1 MKSVPSDKTLRKLRT
16 HQAEIATAAPVWH
29 EMLFGCRRMPPS
41 RKRDAIEQYLRSVVW
56 PAVPI
61 LSYDIVAAEWH
72 ASERARLASMGKTP
86 AFVDG
91 QIAAIAKTND
101 LILVTDNI
109 TDFALFQELRVE
121 NWL

>member
-1 MKSVPSDKTLRKLRT
+1 
-16 HQAEIATAAPVWH
+16 
-29 EMLFGCRRMPPS
+29 MLFGCGRLPPS
-41 RKRDAIEQYLRSVVW
+41 RRRAAIEEYLHNVIW

-61 LSYDIVAAEWH
+61 LPYGIAAAEWH
-72 ASERARLASMGKTP
+72 ASERARLAAMGKSP